1 MPISTPG
8 PISIPGKVVVFDYGE
23 VISYSPSDADRRA
36 LLAIADVPE
45 DLFWPPYW
53 QNRDAL
59 DAGTLS
65 IRDYWLQIARHAG
78 ADFSES
84 RIQQL
89 WIADYRSWLSVNPDT
104 YDVLLALREGGTR
117 IALLSNA
124 GRDFGGYFRHGPM
137 GALFE
142 RVFVSAE
149 MGRLKPE
156 EAIYREVLDELQIE
170 ARDMIFIDNKAVNI
184 SGAAAVGIDG
194 HVFTTAH
201 LLRAFLD
208 EKAEAASTT
217 A

>member
-1 MPISTPG
+1 M

-23 VISYSPSDADRRA
+23 VISFSPSDNDRQ
-36 LLAIADVPE
+36 AILSIARVPE
-45 DLFWPPYW
+45 ESFWPPYW

-59 DAGTLS
+59 DAGTMS
-65 IRDYWLQIARHAG
+65 IRQYWLEIARHAG
-78 ADFSES
+78 VDFSES

-117 IALLSNA
+117 MALLSNA
-124 GRDFGGYFRHGPM
+124 GFDFGGYFRHGPM
-137 GALFE
+137 GSLFE

-156 EAIYREVLDELQIE
+156 EAIYQEVLDELGIE
-170 ARDMIFIDNKAVNI
+170 AGDMIFIDNKAVNI
-184 SGAAAVGIDG
+184 DGAAALGIDG
-194 HVFTTAH
+194 HVFTTAE
-201 LLRAFLD
+201 LLRSYLD
-208 EKAEAASTT
+208 EKAEHAS

>member
-1 MPISTPG
+1 M

-23 VISYSPSDADRRA
+23 VISFSPSDSDRQ
-36 LLAIADVPE
+36 AILSIARVPE
-45 DLFWPPYW
+45 ESFWPPYW

-65 IRDYWLQIARHAG
+65 IRQYWLEIARHAG
-78 ADFSES
+78 VDFSES

-117 IALLSNA
+117 MALLSNA
-124 GRDFGGYFRHGPM
+124 GFDFGGYFRHGPM
-137 GALFE
+137 GSLFE

-156 EAIYREVLDELQIE
+156 QAIYQEVLDELGIE
-170 ARDMIFIDNKAVNI
+170 AGDMIFIDNKAVNVD
-184 SGAAAVGIDG
+184 GAAALGIDG
-194 HVFTTAH
+194 HVFTTAE
-201 LLRAFLD
+201 LLRSYLD
-208 EKAEAASTT
+208 EKAELAS

>member
-1 MPISTPG
+1 M

-23 VISYSPSDADRRA
+23 VISFSPSDSDRQA
-36 LLAIADVPE
+36 LLSIARVPE
-45 DLFWPPYW
+45 ESFWPPYW

-59 DAGTLS
+59 DAGTMS
-65 IRDYWLQIARHAG
+65 IRQYWLEIARHAG
-78 ADFSES
+78 VDFSES

-117 IALLSNA
+117 MALLSNA
-124 GRDFGGYFRHGPM
+124 GFDFGGYFRHGPM
-137 GALFE
+137 GSLFE

-156 EAIYREVLDELQIE
+156 QAIYQEVLDELGIE
-170 ARDMIFIDNKAVNI
+170 AGDMIFIDNKAVNI
-184 SGAAAVGIDG
+184 DGAAALGIDG
-194 HVFTTAH
+194 HVFTTAE
-201 LLRAFLD
+201 LLRSYLD
-208 EKAEAASTT
+208 EKAELAS

>member
-1 MPISTPG
+1 M

-23 VISYSPSDADRRA
+23 VISFSPSDADRQA
-36 LLAIADVPE
+36 LLSIARVPE
-45 DLFWPPYW
+45 DQFWPPYW
-53 QNRDAL
+53 ANRDAL
-59 DAGTLS
+59 DGGTLS
-65 IRDYWLQIARHAG
+65 IRDYWLAIARHAG
-78 ADFSES
+78 VEFSES

-104 YDVLLALREGGTR
+104 YDILLALRDGGTR

-124 GRDFGGYFRHGPM
+124 GFDFGDYFRRGPM

-156 EAIYREVLDELQIE
+156 EGIYLEVLRDLGVE
-170 ARDMIFIDNKAVNI
+170 AHDMIFIDNKAVNVE
-184 SGAAAVGIDG
+184 GAASVGIAG
-194 HVFTTAH
+194 HVFTTAP
-201 LLRAFLD
+201 LLRAYLD
-208 EKAEAASTT
+208 DTAASATPP

>member
-1 MPISTPG
+1 M

-23 VISYSPSDADRRA
+23 VISFSPSDSDRQ
-36 LLAIADVPE
+36 AILSIARVPE
-45 DLFWPPYW
+45 ESFWPPYW

-65 IRDYWLQIARHAG
+65 IRQYWLEIARHAG
-78 ADFSES
+78 VDFSES

-117 IALLSNA
+117 MALLSNA
-124 GRDFGGYFRHGPM
+124 GFDFGGYFRHGPM
-137 GALFE
+137 GSLFE

-156 EAIYREVLDELQIE
+156 QAIYQEVLDELGIE
-170 ARDMIFIDNKAVNI
+170 AGDMIFIDNKAVNI
-184 SGAAAVGIDG
+184 DGAAALGIDG
-194 HVFTTAH
+194 HVFTTAE
-201 LLRAFLD
+201 LLRSYLD
-208 EKAEAASTT
+208 EKAELAS

>member
-1 MPISTPG
+1 M

-23 VISYSPSDADRRA
+23 VISFSPSDSDRQA
-36 LLAIADVPE
+36 LLSIARVPE
-45 DLFWPPYW
+45 ESFWPPYW

-59 DAGTLS
+59 DAGTMS
-65 IRDYWLQIARHAG
+65 IRQYWLEIARHAG
-78 ADFSES
+78 VDFSES

-117 IALLSNA
+117 MALLSNA
-124 GRDFGGYFRHGPM
+124 GFDFGGYFRHGPM
-137 GALFE
+137 GSLFE

-156 EAIYREVLDELQIE
+156 QAIYQDVLDELGIE
-170 ARDMIFIDNKAVNI
+170 AGDMIFIDNKAVNI
-184 SGAAAVGIDG
+184 DGAAALGIDG
-194 HVFTTAH
+194 HVFTTAD
-201 LLRAFLD
+201 LLRSYLD
-208 EKAEAASTT
+208 EKAELAS